1 MRWKMYEV
9 LKKEDGLT
17 AYQIYDKLKDAKF
30 NSASLCLQK
39 IVQCARS
46 KAFTIKMEG
55 KTRKYYV
62 NEECAEQYFKDNGI
76 FELAEIRKIMGQ
88 KNGRKNLGKKKQKNR
103 VETFGKPENKHFE
116 LGSINNHF
124 FIIEKT
130 KYTST
135 SIKKYHYLKDKVNFN
150 KIINE
155 LLYKN

>member
-88 KNGRKNLGKKKQKNR
+88 KNGRKNLGKKKIFGGVKHGDRRTNR
-103 VETFGKPENKHFE
+103 
-116 LGSINNHF
+116 
-124 FIIEKT
+124 
-130 KYTST
+130 
-135 SIKKYHYLKDKVNFN
+135 
-150 KIINE
+150 
-155 LLYKN
+155 